1 MKKECGIL
9 MPVFSLPGEYGT
21 GTFGKESYDFID
33 FLKKSKHTVWQTL
46 PLGQTTYGDSPYQTT
61 GDSSLNPYFTDLED
75 LFARGLITAAE
86 LKREKRTVG
95 KVDYARLYKSR
106 YALLKKAYSRYIPTD
121 EFLAFVNGGSVK
133 TFALFTAAKAVYGE
147 LANFPDK
154 LKRRDKRAIDEFLNE
169 HYDEYLFYTFIQ
181 FILRGQYDK
190 LKNYAAK
197 AGIKIMGDL
206 PLYVAADG
214 AEVWE
219 NPSQFCVDEN
229 LAPVKVAGVPPDYF
243 SADGQLWGNP
253 VYDYARMRE
262 DGYKWWKK
270 RLKFALDRYDLVRI
284 DHFRGLDRFW
294 AIPYGEKAVN
304 GEWEKADGKEF
315 LLKFPRKK
323 LVAEDLGTIDDG
335 VRELL
340 KVTGLRGMKV
350 LLFAFDGNAANP
362 YLPENI
368 DYNSVSY
375 VGTHDNDTA
384 YGYIK
389 SANKAKYAYLR
400 KEVAKRLNRP
410 LGQIKSKRALTYAL
424 TDLLYSIKSQLVISS
439 FADLCALGNEYRI
452 NEPSTLGNWRVR
464 FKKEL
469 FTDELAARLAL
480 LAASRK

>member
-1 MKKECGIL
+1 
-9 MPVFSLPGEYGT
+9 MPVFSLPGEYGI

-61 GDSSLNPYFTDLED
+61 GDASLNPYFTDLED
-75 LFARGLITAAE
+75 LAARGLITDEE
-86 LKREKRTVG
+86 LKRERRAVKQI
-95 KVDYARLYKSR
+95 DYARLYKSR
-106 YALLKKAYSRYIPTD
+106 YALLKKAYSRFVVTD

-147 LANFPDK
+147 LTNFPDK
-154 LKRRDKRAIDEFLNE
+154 LKKRDNRAINEFLNQ
-169 HYDEYLFYTFIQ
+169 HYDEYLFYSFIQ
-181 FILRGQYDK
+181 FILREQYEK
-190 LKNYAAK
+190 LKKYAAK
-197 AGIKIMGDL
+197 SGVKIMGDL

-219 NPSQFCVDEN
+219 NPSQFCVDEE
-229 LAPVKVAGVPPDYF
+229 LSPEKVAGVPPDYF

-253 VYDYARMRE
+253 VYDYAHMRA
-262 DGYKWWKK
+262 DGYKWWKS
-270 RLKFALDRYDLVRI
+270 RLKSALKRYDLVRI

-294 AIPYGEKAVN
+294 AIPYGKKAVD

-315 LLKFPRKK
+315 LPEFPREK
-323 LVAEDLGTIDDG
+323 LIAEDLGTIDDG

-340 KVTGLRGMKV
+340 KTTGLKGMKV

-362 YLPENI
+362 YLPENVE
-368 DYNSVSY
+368 YNSVAY

-400 KEVAKRLNRP
+400 KEVAKRLGEP
-410 LGQIKSKRALTYAL
+410 VGQIKSARSLAYAF
-424 TDLLYSIKSQLVISS
+424 TDLLYSLKSQLVISS

-452 NEPSTLGNWRVR
+452 NKPSTLGNWRVR

-469 FTDELAARLAL
+469 FTDELAARLADL
-480 LAASRK
+480 SSSRR